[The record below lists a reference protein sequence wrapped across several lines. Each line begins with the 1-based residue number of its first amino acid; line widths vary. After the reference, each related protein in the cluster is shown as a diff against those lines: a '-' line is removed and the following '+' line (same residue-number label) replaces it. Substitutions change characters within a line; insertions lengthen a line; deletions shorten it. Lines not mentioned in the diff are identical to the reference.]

1 MAKGVAIIQPRLT
14 DYFAPGV
21 IVLLLQHL
29 AVTFAALSIVRD
41 RRLGTMELFRVSPA
55 SSAEIL
61 VGKYLSYLLFGGLL
75 ATILSMLVVFGLQVP
90 MLGDW
95 LSYGLVIAALLFACL
110 GIGFVISLAAQ
121 TESQAIQY
129 VMIVLLASVFFSGFF
144 LSLRL
149 LWDGVRVV
157 SWGLPATSGII
168 LLQDIMLRGGPPNPV
183 LLGGLAAL
191 GVSLFLI
198 AFNLLRR
205 AMARG

>member
-41 RRLGTMELFRVSPA
+41 HRLGTMELFRVSPA

>member
-1 MAKGVAIIQPRLT
+1 VAKGVAIIQPRLT

-41 RRLGTMELFRVSPA
+41 HRLGTMELFRVSPA

>member
-1 MAKGVAIIQPRLT
+1 VAKGVAIIQPRLT